1 MVGLPKRSMPK
12 IPTFAILVLL
22 AVAKFAIIQR
32 KPLAIPRIRKV
43 VDEHALQLYMD
54 NQRRL
59 LLNESSVIKLGIN
72 YDARGAKPDSLFLQD
87 YVDEFQMVN
96 RWANETEKNSYLKA
110 FADTTRSD
118 LVHGDICETIILFNE
133 TKGMKRHVHAFQ

>member
-1 MVGLPKRSMPK
+1 MGGLPKHSIRNSWASA
-12 IPTFAILVLL
+12 TFAILVLL

-54 NQRRL
+54 NQRSL

-72 YDARGAKPDSLFLQD
+72 YDARGAKPDSQ
-87 YVDEFQMVN
+87 
-96 RWANETEKNSYLKA
+96 LKY
-110 FADTTRSD
+110 DNDNLITYY
-118 LVHGDICETIILFNE
+118 IY
-133 TKGMKRHVHAFQ
+133 K